1 MGISDIKMKI
11 VQIKEKKKKAAITFG
26 KEVLL
31 IDAYKNKYSD
41 RL

>member
-11 VQIKEKKKKAAITFG
+11 VQIKERKKAAITFG